1 MAYRAKVLFFVRIY
15 MRSPWDALYLS
26 TLRGLAFCN
35 QVDQSSL
42 TPLILTPLISKARA
56 GRICVFS
63 VRGRQQALALAAI
76 LITSW
81 VSWRW
86 ANETS
91 EDV

>member
-1 MAYRAKVLFFVRIY
+1 

-35 QVDQSSL
+35 QVDQSS
-42 TPLILTPLISKARA
+42 LTPLISKARA